1 MKLIAACAIGLL
13 FGFGLIISGMT
24 DPSKVIGFL
33 DIAGFWNPSL
43 ALVMMGAIAVGIVA
57 FGFARTRK
65 LSFLGEP
72 FRLPT
77 ATQIDRRLLFG
88 GLVFGVGW
96 GLAGYCPGPAL
107 ASVLTGGIKPLVF
120 VGAMIFGMAIFE
132 ILEAFNRTRQRNHME
147 HN

>member
-1 MKLIAACAIGLL
+1 MKLIAACVIGLL

-33 DIAGFWNPSL
+33 DIAGFWDPSL
-43 ALVMMGAIAVGIVA
+43 ALVMAGAIAVGVVA

-77 ATQIDRRLLFG
+77 ATQIDRRLLLG
-88 GLVFGVGW
+88 GLVFGAGW

-107 ASVLTGGIKPLVF
+107 ASILTGGIKPLVF
-120 VGAMIFGMAIFE
+120 VGAMILGMVIFE
-132 ILEAFNRTRQRNHME
+132 ILEAFNRTRQRNHTE
-147 HN
+147 HT